1 MASRKF
7 RKGRKG
13 SRKGRKASRRFRKNQ
28 MGGWQTLNPAGINDK
43 TMMSPSSQS
52 LAQGQ
57 DYDKIHMGQHGGAYT
72 PMAGAP
78 INSTGMLDAS
88 LREAA
93 RVGGIDSSMAAIK
106 GMSDQS
112 GGGRRRSSK
121 HGGRRS
127 KNGGRRRSKHGG
139 RRSKHGG
146 RRSKHGGRRSMR
158 QRGGNHMRPGDY
170 SGPTLLLPPS
180 MESKAVAAMNPEW
193 NLAKDPNSFAP
204 MLGK

>member
-1 MASRKF
+1 MASRKI

-13 SRKGRKASRRFRKNQ
+13 SRKGRKASRRKSQ

-72 PMAGAP
+72 PMSGAP
-78 INSTGMLDAS
+78 LNSTGMLDAS

-112 GGGRRRSSK
+112 GGGRSSK
-121 HGGRRS
+121 HGGRRR
-127 KNGGRRRSKHGG
+127 GSKHGG
-139 RRSKHGG
+139 RRRGSKHGG
-146 RRSKHGGRRSMR
+146 RRGGSRKM
-158 QRGGNHMRPGDY
+158 RGGNHMMRPGDY